1 LETNHQS
8 DLSVI
13 IVNYNTSDFLVRCLT
28 SVASQS
34 DRNIEVIV
42 VDNASQDA
50 SQDMIR
56 KAFPWVKL
64 IENDR
69 NLGFARANNQALKI
83 CIGPYVYFLNPDT
96 EVGHGA
102 FGAMIDF
109 MESHPEVALAGTKVL
124 NPDGSVQSSI
134 EKRYPGQKHTRGEL
148 HGLKGDIAWVLGA
161 SMIARR
167 GIVEDLGRF
176 DESFFLYGEEQD
188 LCLRVRKAGWVIG
201 YIPDAAVTH
210 WGGQSERNNLP
221 VDVWKKKFEAELVF
235 YRKHYS
241 NKAIRSIQR
250 ANTVHAL
257 WRVFTLKLAL
267 PFCTDKATSLN
278 KLDKYRLSLKIFNSR
293 DNQNR

>member
-1 LETNHQS
+1 METNDQS

-28 SVASQS
+28 SVSCQS

-83 CIGPYVYFLNPDT
+83 CRGPYVYFLNPDT

-124 NPDGSVQSSI
+124 NPDGSLQSSI

-161 SMIARR
+161 SMIAKR
-167 GIVEDLGRF
+167 GVVEDLGRF

-201 YIPDAAVTH
+201 YIPDAVVTH

-221 VDVWKKKFEAELVF
+221 VDVWKKKFDAEILF
-235 YRKHYS
+235 YKKHYPP
-241 NKAIRSIQR
+241 KALRRICR
-250 ANTVHAL
+250 ANRIQAF
-257 WRVFTLKLAL
+257 WRLFTLRLSM
-267 PFCTDKATSLN
+267 PFCAEKKVLEN
-278 KLDKYRLSLKIFNSR
+278 KIERYRLTLKSFR
-293 DNQNR
+293 